1 MNGQL
6 KYTNVQYQWYNNGT
20 WVNSGE
26 EMSPVLAP
34 FSDTAGAAY
43 EQYKQYTQS
52 NVFQVGTWANTGV
65 GNTPV
70 ATLNSNW
77 DTVCSAFGINPKA
90 LYVLLTATYNYAPSV
105 SRQASF
111 ADNVGFYSK
120 GVYNRMPFPGNYST
134 SHHLKYN
141 NSYYGIY
148 AMPYGSVSNFRN
160 EVHYPI
166 YDTVEERWYQFGWEF
181 RTDSVNGNKVW
192 LVTAKPQV
200 TDFFPTSGIP
210 IWHPSDPYPNI
221 EPSTTGGGDGSGT
234 DSSDSNPVPSLPS
247 ISAVGTGL
255 CRLYNPTVSQL
266 RDLGAWMWGSGLD
279 LNALKKIF
287 ADPVDAILGCSI
299 FPVAMPRSE
308 NPETIIFGN
317 IDSGISAYV
326 VSEQYTTRDLGTIEI
341 DEMYNS
347 YLDYAPYT
355 KVQIFLPY
363 IGMKTLNTDEVMG
376 KTLGVVYSIDLLSG
390 GCVAHVYIESQLM
403 YEFGGT
409 CNTQIPLTA
418 RDYTATV
425 QGLLGILGGSVAAG
439 VAAFALPEAIPAV
452 AGAAGLV
459 GGLAMNAAKQTV
471 ASKPTVEHASGI
483 GGSTGIMSSQKAY
496 VLIER
501 PRLCHPEN
509 QEHFTGYPGFLY
521 RTVNELEG
529 FTKFVNFEFVRIHA
543 TEPELDELREWFM
556 EKGVRI

>member
-1 MNGQL
+1 MSTGAIADFLGAVGTVIPTRYN
-6 KYTNVQYQWYNNGT
+6 YTAYSPDNYISYLMFRYS
-20 WVNSGE
+20 VNSQNYYPEAIVNATLYGDN
-26 EMSPVLAP
+26 SGRIIIPFYDAIRDFHFYVLIRWEGIANRNVTL
-34 FSDTAGAAY
+34 DL
-43 EQYKQYTQS
+43 YK
-52 NVFQVGTWANTGV
+52 NTG
-65 GNTPV
+65 T
-70 ATLNSNW
+70 
-77 DTVCSAFGINPKA
+77 
-90 LYVLLTATYNYAPSV
+90 
-105 SRQASF
+105 
-111 ADNVGFYSK
+111 
-120 GVYNRMPFPGNYST
+120 M
-134 SHHLKYN
+134 
-141 NSYYGIY
+141 YY
-148 AMPYGSVSNFRN
+148 
-160 EVHYPI
+160 
-166 YDTVEERWYQFGWEF
+166 
-181 RTDSVNGNKVW
+181 
-192 LVTAKPQV
+192 L
-200 TDFFPTSGIP
+200 PTSGVP
-210 IWHPSDPYPNI
+210 IVNPANPYPNI
-221 EPSTTGGGDGSGT
+221 EPSTTGGGDGTGT

-279 LNALKKIF
+279 LDALKKIF

-308 NPETIIFGN
+308 NPESIIFGN
-317 IDSGISAYV
+317 IDSGVSAHV
-326 VSEQYTTRDLGTIEI
+326 VTAQYTTRDLGTIEI

-521 RTVNELEG
+521 RAVNELEG